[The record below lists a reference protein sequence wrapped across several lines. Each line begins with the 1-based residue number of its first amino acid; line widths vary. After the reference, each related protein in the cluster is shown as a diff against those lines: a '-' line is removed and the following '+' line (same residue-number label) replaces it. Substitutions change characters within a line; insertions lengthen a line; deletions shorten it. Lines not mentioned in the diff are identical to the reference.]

1 MEYLKIANVLDN
13 TTDQPFKFR
22 ARNQV
27 EINDHTRGTY
37 NTNIQ
42 IESKTAMLKSSL
54 YYYSDAYILLKG
66 TITIVKQNEGT
77 KIADRDGK

>member
-1 MEYLKIANVLDN
+1 
-13 TTDQPFKFR
+13 
-22 ARNQV
+22 
-27 EINDHTRGTY
+27 
-37 NTNIQ
+37 
-42 IESKTAMLKSSL
+42 MLKSSL